1 MLIWETW
8 AARGGNFGGGQGDG
22 QMERGQ
28 RPEGF
33 EGEPPEDLKQ
43 ESPSL

>member
-1 MLIWETW
+1 MGG
-8 AARGGNFGGGQGDG
+8 RGQGGGQGDG

-43 ESPSL
+43 EAPSL